1 MSLTSIELDLVK
13 VFAIRI
19 VQVHSTR
26 DARIEGVNRPQNF
39 ERLFRV
45 CQLGANQRFL
55 VGRALSFG
63 IARRSIPSAGYYE
76 LVVFD
81 LSILDPDPMRQ
92 GPARGPGALDQDQ
105 GWKDRK
111 LPTRST
117 QHLECFAARCQRTA
131 LGLRG
136 SADWHQAGK
145 PGTAARNSA
154 DDSLLR
160 SVHRVC
166 CAPVRSGWQTPS
178 PDQVLLR

>member
-81 LSILDPDPMRQ
+81 FSILDPDPMRQ
-92 GPARGPGALDQDQ
+92 GPARGLGQSHALRRRGPSGRFPAVAIEGGKLSGLYLRHQIVVETPVSYTHLT
-105 GWKDRK
+105 
-111 LPTRST
+111 LPTKRI
-117 QHLECFAARCQRTA
+117 
-131 LGLRG
+131 
-136 SADWHQAGK
+136 
-145 PGTAARNSA
+145 
-154 DDSLLR
+154 
-160 SVHRVC
+160 V
-166 CAPVRSGWQTPS
+166 
-178 PDQVLLR
+178 